1 MEEIKKT
8 SNVMMKKIAA
18 AVAAMVL
25 GCAAIYAADI
35 KILQAKTSPA
45 VESAEKAAGLKDG
58 LRTLA
63 GVKKVTVDKD
73 KHVVKVRFDAD
84 KVSKDA
90 VVSAISKLGY
100 KVADVTVKDAAPKTD
115 GVSGASRQ
123 SAAKK

>member
-1 MEEIKKT
+1 
-8 SNVMMKKIAA
+8 MMKKIVA

-25 GCAAIYAADI
+25 GCAAMHAVDI
-35 KILQAKTSPA
+35 KILHAKTSPA
-45 VESAEKAAGLKDG
+45 VESSEKAAGLKDG

-90 VVSAISKLGY
+90 VVAAIRKLGY
-100 KVADVTVKDAAPKTD
+100 KVTDVSLKNAAPKTD
-115 GVSGASRQ
+115 GASGASQQ
-123 SAAKK
+123 SNAKK